1 MRAPVV
7 RRHDGTLVVLANHR
21 VYLKVSKTL
30 LLIYNRRPQRY
41 VNPVLD
47 DPPGSVQAVSSS
59 FTSPVMPEVA
69 GQHFWKSEI
78 SLSFTHLLLEELH
91 GIGLGLLGYLDIWF
105 HGLVIGVAGPFHNH
119 LGRDTAG

>member
-7 RRHDGTLVVLANHR
+7 RRHDGTPAVLANHS

-47 DPPGSVQAVSSS
+47 EPPGPVLAIASS
-59 FTSPVMPEVA
+59 FTSTAMPEVTRQLVVA
-69 GQHFWKSEI
+69 
-78 SLSFTHLLLEELH
+78 TALLLPYPPVDCLPTYQPTDIEL
-91 GIGLGLLGYLDIWF
+91 IP
-105 HGLVIGVAGPFHNH
+105 VAFSLCRGTYFVECLPF
-119 LGRDTAG
+119 LE